1 MRHLSGEARRPNL
14 YGLITRGVPIVVLL
28 ALALLLWTTRQQ
40 MLSAV
45 SAVQSGAQEGSLAP
59 NFTLPTLGGGSIT
72 LSQLRG
78 RPVYLNFFTSWCP
91 ACRAEA
97 PELEKLH
104 QVLGSRA
111 VIIGVDMT
119 ISERSV
125 RDVET
130 FRQQFGITYPIALDQ
145 TGAVSTMYLVKNI
158 PLQVFI
164 DRNGVIRSMSTGQMS
179 YQEMYGALVP
189 LVVHGP

>member
-1 MRHLSGEARRPNL
+1 MRGEVRRPNL
-14 YGLITRGVPIVVLL
+14 YGLVARGVPIVVLL

-45 SAVQSGAQEGSLAP
+45 SAVQSDAQEGSLAP

-72 LSQLRG
+72 LSKLRG

-125 RDVET
+125 RDVEA
-130 FRQQFGITYPIALDQ
+130 FAQQFGITYPIALDK
-145 TGAVSTMYLVKNI
+145 TGAVSTTYLVKNI

-164 DRNGVIRSMSTGQMS
+164 DRKGVIRDMSTGQMS
-179 YQEMYGALVP
+179 YAEMYAALAP
-189 LVVHGP
+189 LMAHRP

>member
-1 MRHLSGEARRPNL
+1 
-14 YGLITRGVPIVVLL
+14 VPIVVLL

-40 MLSAV
+40 MLSAI
-45 SAVQSGAQEGSLAP
+45 SAVHSGAQEGSLAP

-125 RDVET
+125 SDVEA
-130 FRQQFGITYPIALDQ
+130 FAQQFGITYPIALDK

-179 YQEMYGALVP
+179 YQEMYGALAP
-189 LVVHGP
+189 LVAHGP